1 VNKILA
7 SDLPCLFASL
17 VQKYQ
22 LGPCDNTNTNSD
34 KKYWKRAS
42 GNKSKEHV
50 KIFAK
55 YFSEL
60 SLLIQSLDNYSICVR
75 HYNQIVTSNVLLE
88 KLKAIDDSIS
98 SSLREEGQRKR
109 PKVIEE
115 DAEIP
120 QEQDTHHTNLLL
132 ELEKTKNHLN
142 QSEYQ

>member
-1 VNKILA
+1 VNKTLA

-22 LGPCDNTNTNSD
+22 LVPCDDTNSD

-42 GNKSKEHV
+42 GSKANERV

-88 KLKAIDDSIS
+88 KLKAIDDSVF
-98 SSLREEGQRKR
+98 SSLREEGQQKR
-109 PKVIEE
+109 PKVIDE

-120 QEQDTHHTNLLL
+120 QEQNTHHINIFL
-132 ELEKTKNHLN
+132 ELEKTKNQLN
-142 QSEYQ
+142 QSEDQ